1 MHNSINRRRFLGTTA
16 AASVSTLAIG
26 AAAASPPG
34 SKRPIIVASGNGLRS
49 VEKAMELV
57 KQGHDPLDA
66 AIEGVAIVEADPTD
80 HSVGLGGLPNED
92 GVVELDAAVMHG
104 PTHGGGS
111 VASIRN
117 IIHPAAVARLVMKRT
132 RHCLLVGDGAL
143 RFARA
148 HGFPEVNLLTDE
160 ARQIWLHWK
169 ETHDPSDDWLPP
181 AKDQVASFIQPYME
195 KRVTG
200 TIHCSVLDTHGN
212 LGCTTTTS
220 GLSWKIPG
228 RVGDSPILGA
238 GLYLDNEVGSAGST
252 GVGEANLL
260 NLSSYLVVE
269 GMRRGLG
276 PKDAVMDACKRIAT
290 TSVRDPKRRRP
301 DGRTTFNVSFYAVS
315 KDGKFFGGC
324 IYPGGKMAVHD
335 GDTARVVCTRAAPR
349 KVISLEHHA
358 RARASE
364 EVSEYRKAQGGKR
377 RAHHDGGGT
386 VRIDQTV
393 RAGRDQ
399 GATHRSVGAKNPRR
413 LAVDGQLPA
422 GIIDV
427 GKDDQTRR
435 VESRSHLDAIRG
447 VAIDRDG
454 LGRIASRTRERSR
467 HVRAKSGV
475 DLDPGDVA
483 WVMNLAPVNLPELVI
498 LVEHLIHQSLSSRS
512 VVARDRCREAGTVN
526 DPGARKGGL
535 VAKNLD
541 VVVT

>member
-1 MHNSINRRRFLGTTA
+1 
-16 AASVSTLAIG
+16 LAIG
-26 AAAASPPG
+26 AAPPTAPG

-117 IIHPAAVARLVMKRT
+117 IMHPAAVARLVMKRT

-181 AKDQVASFIQPYME
+181 TKEQVASFIQPYME
-195 KRVTG
+195 TRVTG

-269 GMRRGLG
+269 GMRRGLS

-324 IYPGGKMAVHD
+324 IYPGGKMSVHD
-335 GDTARVVCTRAAPR
+335 GDTARVVA
-349 KVISLEHHA
+349 LEPLL
-358 RARASE
+358 E
-364 EVSEYRKAQGGKR
+364 K
-377 RAHHDGGGT
+377 
-386 VRIDQTV
+386 
-393 RAGRDQ
+393 
-399 GATHRSVGAKNPRR
+399 
-413 LAVDGQLPA
+413 
-422 GIIDV
+422 
-427 GKDDQTRR
+427 
-435 VESRSHLDAIRG
+435 
-447 VAIDRDG
+447 
-454 LGRIASRTRERSR
+454 
-467 HVRAKSGV
+467 
-475 DLDPGDVA
+475 
-483 WVMNLAPVNLPELVI
+483 
-498 LVEHLIHQSLSSRS
+498 
-512 VVARDRCREAGTVN
+512 
-526 DPGARKGGL
+526 
-535 VAKNLD
+535 
-541 VVVT
+541 